1 MQDYITVYDSMDAPD
16 TSGSSLKGHLGYGI
30 TYNMLVDYLGEP
42 TYLPEDS
49 GDGKVNF
56 QWVVEFETANGGSK
70 VFYIYDWKTESP
82 EWSILNTGSKEEAS
96 LGYGGSR
103 WHVGGKT
110 YAGDFID
117 YIEKEI
123 KELVA
128 S

>member
-16 TSGSSLKGHLGYGI
+16 TSGSSLKGHLLYGI
-30 TYNMLVDYLGEP
+30 TYGMLIEYLGEP

-56 QWVVEFETANGGSK
+56 EWVVEYNDD
-70 VFYIYDWKTESP
+70 VFYIFDWKTESP
-82 EWSILNTGSKEEAS
+82 EWSRLNTGSKEEAS

-103 WHVGGKT
+103 WHVGSKT

>member
-1 MQDYITVYDSMDAPD
+1 MANFITIYDSMDAPD
-16 TSGSSLKGHLGYGI
+16 TTGSSLKGHLGYGI
-30 TYNMLVDYLGEP
+30 TYDMLVEYLGNP
-42 TYLPEDS
+42 TFMPEDS

-56 QWVVEFETANGGSK
+56 EWVVEFNDELFT
-70 VFYIYDWKTESP
+70 IYDWKTVSP
-82 EWSILNTGSKEEAS
+82 EWSKVNTGTKEQALEWF
-96 LGYGGSR
+96 GGSR

-110 YAGDFID
+110 YEGDFID